1 MICDCWLY
9 FKIRSQRLRARYEG
23 EAFNFSF
30 NIRLKV
36 FMIVITMVNKRE
48 WVNLRFLI
56 KGYEGMRK
64 RGHLATKGIIIRL
77 LVKLL
82 SDLVLQ

>member
-1 MICDCWLY
+1 MTHMVRKKKKNCLICDCWLY

-36 FMIVITMVNKRE
+36 FVIVITMVNKRE
-48 WVNLRFLI
+48 WVNLRCF
-56 KGYEGMRK
+56 
-64 RGHLATKGIIIRL
+64 
-77 LVKLL
+77 
-82 SDLVLQ
+82 D